1 MEERSL
7 ALEMLKEV
15 KAQSKRWFIIAI
27 IELVII
33 IATTGIFVWY
43 INQPIEETITT
54 TTQDA
59 DTEGD
64 NSPIN
69 QHIGE

>member
-33 IATTGIFVWY
+33 IATNTGWLIYNSQF
-43 INQPIEETITT
+43 ETITEEQAI
-54 TTQDA
+54 TQEQM
-59 DTEGD
+59 DTE
-64 NSPIN
+64 NSNMSGVIN
-69 QHIGE
+69 